1 MSSDPSNARWLPGLS
16 RQYRVRLNHV
26 VLAHLC
32 FPWLYRVCN
41 VCRPA
46 YCSNVDPAEALPTR
60 GGRVQ
65 SADPAIPST
74 PRGIL
79 FGGTQ
84 RPSLVATGCV
94 ALDLA
99 VFAVG
104 VTCRLYRVCS
114 AQPIGDGVWCTKGG
128 RGLARC
134 QCGQPYG
141 EGKRRKMMG

>member
-1 MSSDPSNARWLPGLS
+1 VCSDPSNARWLPGMS
-16 RQYRVRLNHV
+16 RRMGCVSTMWSLHTCAFPDCVVHV
-26 VLAHLC
+26 CGVAH
-32 FPWLYRVCN
+32 
-41 VCRPA
+41 
-46 YCSNVDPAEALPTR
+46 CSNVDPAEALPTR

-94 ALDLA
+94 ALDLV

-128 RGLARC
+128 RGLGRC